1 VNENARLLFLLFVGV
16 LAGTVELA
24 MLYAPLVVRRL
35 GREAAW
41 PALHPFLAL
50 ADLLTMYAG
59 AIGAMLLFFGR
70 TGYGLPW
77 AVAMGLAALVV
88 TASLYDRAVLLPS
101 LDASHRR
108 LAAGP
113 DPRWESEWRFLWR
126 MAACGRWL
134 TFLLAWGAVL
144 CAFLA

>member
-1 VNENARLLFLLFVGV
+1 MNENARLLFLLFVGMWAGV
-16 LAGTVELA
+16 LELA
-24 MLYAPLVVRRL
+24 TLVVPLLVRRL

-50 ADLLTMYAG
+50 ADLQGMYAG
-59 AIGAMLLFFGR
+59 VLGAAVLFLGR

-77 AVAMGLAALVV
+77 AVAMGLVALMV

-101 LDASHRR
+101 LDASMKK

-113 DPRWESEWRFLWR
+113 DPRWETEWRFLWR
-126 MAACGRWL
+126 MAAWGRWL
-134 TFLLAWGAVL
+134 TFLMAWGAVV
-144 CAFLA
+144 CAFAA